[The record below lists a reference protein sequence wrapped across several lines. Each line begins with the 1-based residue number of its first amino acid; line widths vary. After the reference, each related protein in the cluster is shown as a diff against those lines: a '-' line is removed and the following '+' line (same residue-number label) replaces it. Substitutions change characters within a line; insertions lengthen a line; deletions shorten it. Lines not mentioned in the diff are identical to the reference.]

1 MRHGQKEW
9 EAIKCRG
16 NWCTSYHISNKRTY
30 RKEDDSDASD
40 RSIWKLS
47 LLSDVASFLGY
58 GLVNFE

>member
-1 MRHGQKEW
+1 M
-9 EAIKCRG
+9 KCGMDKKNG
-16 NWCTSYHISNKRTY
+16 NLLNVVEIGAHPIISQINVP

-58 GLVNFE
+58 GFVNF